1 MAWKMNKSPEEKL
14 AAQLETVLRDV
25 DREVLL
31 DELLKNIIS
40 VKRGSDKLKRAELT
54 QAELHDNK
62 VTYNVYGVGAFHRK
76 VDIDRVKLDYDIEA
90 FGLGNDPQK
99 YLKYLY

>member
-76 VDIDRVKLDYDIEA
+76 VFFSVSVSPVLTWFIRRIW
-90 FGLGNDPQK
+90 
-99 YLKYLY
+99 